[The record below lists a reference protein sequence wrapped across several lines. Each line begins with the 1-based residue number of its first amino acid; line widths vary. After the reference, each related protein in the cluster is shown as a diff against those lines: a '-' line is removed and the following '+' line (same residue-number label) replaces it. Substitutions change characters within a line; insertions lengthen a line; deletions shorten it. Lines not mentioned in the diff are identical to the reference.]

1 MSDPLPMPVTM
12 MQGALRVLPPPLLQ
26 RGLRW
31 IVQRLR
37 AEHPELFRRLCR
49 LAPASILFVPEDTPH
64 RFLLTIAADRL
75 DLALARGTPEAAV
88 CIKGRL
94 AALLSLLEGR
104 IDSDTLFFSRD
115 VSISGDTATAV
126 AFRNTLDGE
135 AISLLGD
142 ALAAAGPLQAP
153 ARRLVLRIDR
163 NVQRAGG
170 TLRRWGD
177 SLHRRAHHGRA
188 PEDDIEALAAE
199 VATLRD
205 RLARLEGRNR
215 QAGEQTA

>member
-1 MSDPLPMPVTM
+1 MAEQLPMPATVM
-12 MQGALRVLPPPLLQ
+12 KAALHLAPAPLLQ
-26 RGLRW
+26 PGLRW
-31 IVQRLR
+31 IVHRLHG
-37 AEHPELFRRLCR
+37 AHPVLFKRLCR
-49 LAPASILFVPEDTPH
+49 LAPASVLFEPEDTPH

-142 ALAAAGPLQAP
+142 ALARRDAPRRASRPRHRGGGAG
-153 ARRLVLRIDR
+153 ARRRDH
-163 NVQRAGG
+163 RAA
-170 TLRRWGD
+170 R
-177 SLHRRAHHGRA
+177 
-188 PEDDIEALAAE
+188 E
-199 VATLRD
+199 VGKT
-205 RLARLEGRNR
+205 
-215 QAGEQTA
+215 